1 MKKILYLAIA
11 ALMTLNLADMKAG
24 EDPHGL
30 YHLKRLIY
38 QNGRTTVPAFQQYKY
53 AADSVGLL
61 VMCQQAPTANQ
72 WGRMQIEIR
81 ENYPLKNTG
90 ETPQGP
96 DGHGTQIFNVNAN
109 QFYFKW
115 YNQQWPSMSKL
126 NEFIT
131 EVYAKDNINP
141 TVAKAFSMLENKT
154 APSNNKLDGWWLRI
168 ASAPNPDG
176 SGQRQPVQT
185 LWKAYTSDMSI
196 VVYMLNN
203 GNVIGC
209 NTAIGTKYENDTT
222 IYEAGHRCDIHWI
235 NKDCHALTFVQED
248 NTKLTEIWVRGGL
261 PQTWQDIFNTNVP
274 LYKDGNKT
282 IIDAVKSAMEGNLK
296 QAEAS
301 LAEATDEKD
310 ANITNL
316 CIGIYVIAANLFQM
330 AENQGDKQNYTECHD
345 FCKRQLQKIN
355 DYADAGHT
363 PDAQAQAQIHQIEI
377 LKALATHRTGKTEEG
392 KQQLEERKSI
402 IDAEINRYKNVAG
415 MESYINSLHYLQLW
429 MYSQAY
435 DILGSFQTIIMLDA
449 LTLMAPAITTANK
462 PLLLNTYA
470 NCHLLD
476 GKQEEAKK
484 LWQQIK
490 NLNPNYFKS
499 QPANNPLKKTF
510 GE

>member
-11 ALMTLNLADMKAG
+11 ALMTLNLTDLKAG

-203 GNVIGC
+203 GNAIGC

-282 IIDAVKSAMEGNLK
+282 IIDAVKSTMEGNLK

-301 LAEATDEKD
+301 LA
-310 ANITNL
+310 
-316 CIGIYVIAANLFQM
+316 
-330 AENQGDKQNYTECHD
+330 
-345 FCKRQLQKIN
+345 
-355 DYADAGHT
+355 
-363 PDAQAQAQIHQIEI
+363 
-377 LKALATHRTGKTEEG
+377 
-392 KQQLEERKSI
+392 
-402 IDAEINRYKNVAG
+402 
-415 MESYINSLHYLQLW
+415 
-429 MYSQAY
+429 
-435 DILGSFQTIIMLDA
+435 
-449 LTLMAPAITTANK
+449 
-462 PLLLNTYA
+462 
-470 NCHLLD
+470 
-476 GKQEEAKK
+476 
-484 LWQQIK
+484 
-490 NLNPNYFKS
+490 
-499 QPANNPLKKTF
+499 
-510 GE
+510 

>member
-1 MKKILYLAIA
+1 MKKILSLAIV
-11 ALMTLNLADMKAG
+11 ALMTFSLTDMKAE

-30 YHLKRLIY
+30 YHLKRFIY

-61 VMCQQAPTANQ
+61 VMWQGAPSANQ
-72 WGRMQIEIR
+72 WGRLQIEIR

-90 ETPQGP
+90 ETPQAP
-96 DGHGTQIFNVNAN
+96 DGHGTQVFNVNAN

-131 EVYAKDNINP
+131 EVYTKDNINP
-141 TVAKAFSMLENKT
+141 TVAKAFSMLENKIAT
-154 APSNNKLDGWWLRI
+154 SSNKFAGWWVRI
-168 ASAPNPDG
+168 ASAANPDG

-235 NKDCHALTFVQED
+235 NKDCHALTFVQEN

-261 PQTWQDIFNTNVP
+261 PQTWQNIFNTDVP
-274 LYKDGNKT
+274 LYKDGNQS
-282 IIDAVKSAMEGNLK
+282 IIDAVKSALEDNLQ

-310 ANITNL
+310 VPITNL
-316 CIGIYVIAANLFQM
+316 CMGISIIAESLFRI
-330 AENQGDKQNYTECHD
+330 AENQNDTQKYTECHD
-345 FCKRQLQKIN
+345 FCERQLQKIK

-363 PDAQAQAQIHQIEI
+363 PDALSQTHIHQIEI
-377 LKALATHRTGKTEEG
+377 LKALAIHRTGKTEEG
-392 KQQLEERKSI
+392 KKQLEERKSI

-415 MESYINSLHYLQLW
+415 MESYISSLHYVQLW
-429 MYSQAY
+429 MYSHAY
-435 DILGSFQTIIMLDA
+435 DIFGSFQTILMLDA
-449 LTLMAPAITTANK
+449 LTLMAPGVTTSFK

-476 GKQEEAKK
+476 GNQEEAKK

-490 NLNPNYFKS
+490 DLDANYLKN
-499 QPANNPLKKTF
+499 QPANNPLKKAF

>member
-1 MKKILYLAIA
+1 MNKFLYLAIV
-11 ALMTLNLADMKAG
+11 ALMTLNLTDLKAG

-30 YHLKRLIY
+30 YHLKRFIY
-38 QNGRTTVPAFQQYKY
+38 QDGRTTVPSFQQYKY

-61 VMCQQAPTANQ
+61 VMWQGATSANQ

-96 DGHGTQIFNVNAN
+96 DGHGTQVFNVNAN

-141 TVAKAFSMLENKT
+141 TVAKAFSMLENKIAT
-154 APSNNKLDGWWLRI
+154 SSNKFAGWWVRI
-168 ASAPNPDG
+168 ASAANPDG
-176 SGQRQPVQT
+176 SGQRKPVQT

-203 GNVIGC
+203 GNVLGC
-209 NTAIGTKYENDTT
+209 NTATGTKYENDTT
-222 IYEAGHRCDIHWI
+222 IYEAGHPCNIHWI

-261 PQTWQDIFNTNVP
+261 PQTWQNIFNTDVP
-274 LYKDGNKT
+274 LYKDGSQC
-282 IIDAVKSAMEGNLK
+282 IIDAVKSAVEGNLQ

-301 LAEATDEKD
+301 LAEAADEKD
-310 ANITNL
+310 VPINNL
-316 CIGIYVIAANLFQM
+316 CMGISVIAENLFRT
-330 AENQGDKQNYTECHD
+330 AENLGDKQKYTECHD
-345 FCKRQLQKIN
+345 FCERQLQKIN

-363 PDAQAQAQIHQIEI
+363 HDAQSRTHTHLIDI
-377 LKALATHRTGKTEEG
+377 LKALAIHRTGKTEEG
-392 KQQLEERKSI
+392 KKQLEERKSI

-415 MESYINSLHYLQLW
+415 MESYISSLHYVQLW
-429 MYSQAY
+429 MYNQAY
-435 DILGSFQTIIMLDA
+435 DIFGSFQTILMLDA
-449 LTLMAPAITTANK
+449 LTLMAPGITTSFK
-462 PLLLNTYA
+462 PMLLNTYA

-476 GKQEEAKK
+476 GKQAEAKK

-490 NLNPNYFKS
+490 ELDANYFKN
-499 QPANNPLKKTF
+499 QPDSNPLKKAF

>member
-154 APSNNKLDGWWLRI
+154 APSNNKLDGW
-168 ASAPNPDG
+168 
-176 SGQRQPVQT
+176 
-185 LWKAYTSDMSI
+185 
-196 VVYMLNN
+196 
-203 GNVIGC
+203 
-209 NTAIGTKYENDTT
+209 
-222 IYEAGHRCDIHWI
+222 
-235 NKDCHALTFVQED
+235 
-248 NTKLTEIWVRGGL
+248 
-261 PQTWQDIFNTNVP
+261 
-274 LYKDGNKT
+274 
-282 IIDAVKSAMEGNLK
+282 
-296 QAEAS
+296 
-301 LAEATDEKD
+301 
-310 ANITNL
+310 
-316 CIGIYVIAANLFQM
+316 
-330 AENQGDKQNYTECHD
+330 
-345 FCKRQLQKIN
+345 
-355 DYADAGHT
+355 
-363 PDAQAQAQIHQIEI
+363 
-377 LKALATHRTGKTEEG
+377 
-392 KQQLEERKSI
+392 
-402 IDAEINRYKNVAG
+402 
-415 MESYINSLHYLQLW
+415 
-429 MYSQAY
+429 
-435 DILGSFQTIIMLDA
+435 
-449 LTLMAPAITTANK
+449 
-462 PLLLNTYA
+462 
-470 NCHLLD
+470 
-476 GKQEEAKK
+476 
-484 LWQQIK
+484 
-490 NLNPNYFKS
+490 
-499 QPANNPLKKTF
+499 
-510 GE
+510 